1 MQNPSEK
8 IIVHRSMVDI
18 VGAPPK
24 QVPPTPSYG
33 EYWLLTVYRWCFYL
47 GKISF
52 LQTGAASKNGVSASS
67 QGGWQTM
74 TN

>member
-47 GKISF
+47 EKSLF
-52 LQTGAASKNGVSASS
+52 SKQELPQRMVCLPLPRAAGR
-67 QGGWQTM
+67 Q
-74 TN
+74 